1 MSRDPIATGARS
13 MPIELSW
20 VLPLYRT
27 AEQLDELLAR
37 IHEVSRTLGITAET
51 ILVDDAC
58 PDGSG
63 ARAEHAALHD
73 PCVRVLR
80 LPRNRGQD
88 AALRA
93 GLRESRGQWA
103 VILDADLQDPPEA
116 IARLWPLRHR
126 FDIVFARR
134 TGSYSQ
140 VARRITSH
148 LYRAAV
154 AIVGGLPRGACL
166 YALMSRPVLDRIN
179 RAGATR
185 VSLLALIAAARG
197 RSTSV
202 PIVRAKRLHGES
214 GYTSLARCT
223 KAAASL
229 WQMFAA
235 RRLNRVL

>member
-1 MSRDPIATGARS
+1 MVTDTLST
-13 MPIELSW
+13 PIELSW

-27 AEQLDELLAR
+27 SEQVDELLAR
-37 IHEVSRTLGITAET
+37 IHDMSRTLGITAEV

-63 ARAEHAALHD
+63 ARAEHAALSD
-73 PCVRVLR
+73 PRVRVLR
-80 LPRNRGQD
+80 LPLNRGQD

-140 VARRITSH
+140 IARRVTSH

-166 YALMSRPVLDRIN
+166 YALMSRPLVDRIN
-179 RAGATR
+179 QAGATR
-185 VSLLALIAAARG
+185 VSLLALMAAARG

-202 PIVRAKRLHGES
+202 PIVRSKRLHGES